1 MAILFNIKVW
11 PMVKNYEMC
20 EKQENLTN
28 KQEKK
33 LDKISPTDKPAIGVQ
48 IRTLTI
54 GDGIKVVK

>member
-1 MAILFNIKVW
+1 
-11 PMVKNYEMC
+11 MVKNYEMC
-20 EKQENLTN
+20 KKQENLTN